1 MTRVAVFRP
10 ADERIERASELLE
23 SLGVEPVADPML
35 AIEPTGA
42 IPRVDADYTVLTSK
56 TGVEIVADAGWQPD
70 GELCAIG
77 TATAD
82 ALRAAGYRVDRVP
95 EEFSSAGL
103 VTHLTEDVRSEER
116 RVGKSV

>member
-10 ADERIERASELLE
+10 ADERIERASQLLE

-35 AIEPTGA
+35 AIERTGA
-42 IPRVDADYTVLTSK
+42 VPRSDAEYTILTSK
-56 TGVEIVADAGWQPD
+56 TGVEIVADAGWKPG

-82 ALRAAGYRVDRVP
+82 ALQAAGYRVDRVP
-95 EEFSSAGL
+95 AEFSSAGL
-103 VTHLTEDVRSEER
+103 VTN
-116 RVGKSV
+116 